1 MKLFSIVRPAQ
12 KAKDTPVTG
21 WKSWFVFQK
30 KPPEGWSTWK
40 KVLFW
45 VYTGLIYTAATFGV
59 AVVSLAFAASE
70 YGGEMFDSY
79 FEFPLLIFLNVFPV
93 LLLGALLYFSQFVQT
108 VACGRTTAGKVSF
121 ITGLYVVLVPLC
133 GAAVFRQRLCRGHWV
148 AICLALPGLFF
159 LTSAGVGFNYGDAL
173 ALAGSFGFA
182 IHMLA
187 SERFVARSS
196 AVLLSML
203 QFAWAA
209 VFSTVTLL
217 FAGEPLLVPE
227 LTVGIGMRFLFM
239 GLVSTLLGFFLQMW
253 GQKQVPASL
262 ASMLLATE
270 ALFGLLFSVLLLDEV
285 LTSGMVLG
293 GALMLAAILVA
304 ERVAGPSDVSI

>member
-1 MKLFSIVRPAQ
+1 MDGKKKWMGSGALLLAAVIWGFGYVVISDSLDLINVHYLMSYRYLLAAVGMAVAFWRQLPGITGPIV
-12 KAKDTPVTG
+12 G
-21 WKSWFVFQK
+21 Y
-30 KPPEGWSTWK
+30 G
-40 KVLFW
+40 
-45 VYTGLIYTAATFGV
+45 
-59 AVVSLAFAASE
+59 AV
-70 YGGEMFDSY
+70 
-79 FEFPLLIFLNVFPV
+79 
-93 LLLGALLYFSQFVQT
+93 LGALLYFSQFVQT

-304 ERVAGPSDVSI
+304 ERVVGPSDVSI

>member
-1 MKLFSIVRPAQ
+1 MDGKKKWMGSGALLLAAVIWGFGYVVISDSLDLINVHYLMSYRYLLAAVGMAVAFWRQLPGITRPIV
-12 KAKDTPVTG
+12 G
-21 WKSWFVFQK
+21 Y
-30 KPPEGWSTWK
+30 G
-40 KVLFW
+40 
-45 VYTGLIYTAATFGV
+45 
-59 AVVSLAFAASE
+59 AV
-70 YGGEMFDSY
+70 
-79 FEFPLLIFLNVFPV
+79 
-93 LLLGALLYFSQFVQT
+93 LGALLYFSQFVQT

-253 GQKQVPASL
+253 GQKQVQASL

>member
-1 MKLFSIVRPAQ
+1 MDGKKKWMGSGALLLAAVIWGFGYVVISDSLDLINVHYLMSYRYLLAAVGMAVAFWRQLPGITGPIV
-12 KAKDTPVTG
+12 G
-21 WKSWFVFQK
+21 Y
-30 KPPEGWSTWK
+30 G
-40 KVLFW
+40 
-45 VYTGLIYTAATFGV
+45 
-59 AVVSLAFAASE
+59 AV
-70 YGGEMFDSY
+70 
-79 FEFPLLIFLNVFPV
+79 
-93 LLLGALLYFSQFVQT
+93 LGALLYFSQFVQT

-196 AVLLSML
+196 AVLLSLL

-227 LTVGIGMRFLFM
+227 LTVGIGIRFLFM

>member
-1 MKLFSIVRPAQ
+1 MDGKKKWMGSGALLLAAVIWGFGYVVISDSLDLINVHYLMSYRYLLAAVGMAVAFWRQLPGITRPIV
-12 KAKDTPVTG
+12 G
-21 WKSWFVFQK
+21 H
-30 KPPEGWSTWK
+30 G
-40 KVLFW
+40 
-45 VYTGLIYTAATFGV
+45 
-59 AVVSLAFAASE
+59 AV
-70 YGGEMFDSY
+70 
-79 FEFPLLIFLNVFPV
+79 
-93 LLLGALLYFSQFVQT
+93 LGALLYFSQFVQT

-270 ALFGLLFSVLLLDEV
+270 ALFGLLFSVLLLDEA

>member
-1 MKLFSIVRPAQ
+1 MDGKKKWMGSGALLLAAVIWGFGYVVISDSLDLINVHYLMSYRYLLAAVGMAVAFWRQLPGITRPIVAY
-12 KAKDTPVTG
+12 G
-21 WKSWFVFQK
+21 
-30 KPPEGWSTWK
+30 
-40 KVLFW
+40 
-45 VYTGLIYTAATFGV
+45 
-59 AVVSLAFAASE
+59 AV
-70 YGGEMFDSY
+70 
-79 FEFPLLIFLNVFPV
+79 
-93 LLLGALLYFSQFVQT
+93 LGALLYFSQFVQT

-196 AVLLSML
+196 AVLLSLL

-227 LTVGIGMRFLFM
+227 LTVGIGIRFLFM

-270 ALFGLLFSVLLLDEV
+270 ALFGLLFSVLLLDEA

>member
-1 MKLFSIVRPAQ
+1 MDGKKKWMGSGALLLAAVIWGFGYVVISDSLDLINVHYLMSYRYLLAAVGMAVAFWRQLPGITRPIV
-12 KAKDTPVTG
+12 G
-21 WKSWFVFQK
+21 Y
-30 KPPEGWSTWK
+30 G
-40 KVLFW
+40 
-45 VYTGLIYTAATFGV
+45 
-59 AVVSLAFAASE
+59 AV
-70 YGGEMFDSY
+70 
-79 FEFPLLIFLNVFPV
+79 
-93 LLLGALLYFSQFVQT
+93 LGALLYFSQFVQT

-304 ERVAGPSDVSI
+304 ERVAGPSDVSIEGFGFCI

>member
-1 MKLFSIVRPAQ
+1 MDGKKKWMGSGALLLAAVIWGFGYVVISDSLDLINVHYLMSYRYLLAAVGIAVAFWRQLPGITRPIVAY
-12 KAKDTPVTG
+12 G
-21 WKSWFVFQK
+21 
-30 KPPEGWSTWK
+30 
-40 KVLFW
+40 
-45 VYTGLIYTAATFGV
+45 
-59 AVVSLAFAASE
+59 AV
-70 YGGEMFDSY
+70 
-79 FEFPLLIFLNVFPV
+79 
-93 LLLGALLYFSQFVQT
+93 LGALLYFSQFVQT

>member
-1 MKLFSIVRPAQ
+1 MDGKKKWMGSGALLLAAVIWGFGYVVISDSLDLINVHYLMSYRYLLAAVGMAVAFWRQLPGITRPIVAY
-12 KAKDTPVTG
+12 G
-21 WKSWFVFQK
+21 
-30 KPPEGWSTWK
+30 
-40 KVLFW
+40 
-45 VYTGLIYTAATFGV
+45 
-59 AVVSLAFAASE
+59 AV
-70 YGGEMFDSY
+70 
-79 FEFPLLIFLNVFPV
+79 
-93 LLLGALLYFSQFVQT
+93 LGALLYFSQFVQT

-187 SERFVARSS
+187 SERFVARSR

>member
-1 MKLFSIVRPAQ
+1 MDGKKKWMGSGALLLAAVIWGFGYVVISDSLDLINVHYLMSYRYLLAAVGMAVAFWRQLPGITRPIV
-12 KAKDTPVTG
+12 G
-21 WKSWFVFQK
+21 H
-30 KPPEGWSTWK
+30 G
-40 KVLFW
+40 
-45 VYTGLIYTAATFGV
+45 
-59 AVVSLAFAASE
+59 AV
-70 YGGEMFDSY
+70 
-79 FEFPLLIFLNVFPV
+79 
-93 LLLGALLYFSQFVQT
+93 LGALLYFSQFVQT

-121 ITGLYVVLVPLC
+121 IRGLYVVLVPLC

>member
-1 MKLFSIVRPAQ
+1 MDGKKKWMGSGALLLAAVIWGFGYVVISDSLDLINVHYLMSYRYLLAAVGMAVAFWRQLPGITRPIV
-12 KAKDTPVTG
+12 G
-21 WKSWFVFQK
+21 Y
-30 KPPEGWSTWK
+30 G
-40 KVLFW
+40 
-45 VYTGLIYTAATFGV
+45 
-59 AVVSLAFAASE
+59 AV
-70 YGGEMFDSY
+70 
-79 FEFPLLIFLNVFPV
+79 
-93 LLLGALLYFSQFVQT
+93 LGALLYFSQFVQT

-196 AVLLSML
+196 AVLLSLL

-209 VFSTVTLL
+209 VFSTVSLL

-227 LTVGIGMRFLFM
+227 LTVGIGIRFLFM

>member
-1 MKLFSIVRPAQ
+1 MDGKKKWMGSGALLLAAVIWGFGYVVISDSLDLINVHYLMSYRYLLAAVGMAVAFWRQLPGITRPIV
-12 KAKDTPVTG
+12 G
-21 WKSWFVFQK
+21 Y
-30 KPPEGWSTWK
+30 G
-40 KVLFW
+40 
-45 VYTGLIYTAATFGV
+45 
-59 AVVSLAFAASE
+59 AV
-70 YGGEMFDSY
+70 
-79 FEFPLLIFLNVFPV
+79 
-93 LLLGALLYFSQFVQT
+93 LGALLYFSQFVQT

-270 ALFGLLFSVLLLDEV
+270 ALFGLLFSVLLLDEA

>member
-1 MKLFSIVRPAQ
+1 MDGKKKWMGSGALLLAAVIWGFGYVVISDSLDLINVHYLMSYRYLLAAVGMAVAFWRQLPGITRPIV
-12 KAKDTPVTG
+12 G
-21 WKSWFVFQK
+21 H
-30 KPPEGWSTWK
+30 G
-40 KVLFW
+40 
-45 VYTGLIYTAATFGV
+45 
-59 AVVSLAFAASE
+59 AV
-70 YGGEMFDSY
+70 
-79 FEFPLLIFLNVFPV
+79 
-93 LLLGALLYFSQFVQT
+93 LGALLYFSQFVQT

-227 LTVGIGMRFLFM
+227 LTVGIGIRFLFM

-270 ALFGLLFSVLLLDEV
+270 ALFGLLFSVLLLDEA

>member
-1 MKLFSIVRPAQ
+1 MDGKKKWMGSGALLLAAVIWGFGYVVISDSLDLINVHYLMSYRYLLAAVGMAVAFWRQLPGITRPIVAY
-12 KAKDTPVTG
+12 G
-21 WKSWFVFQK
+21 
-30 KPPEGWSTWK
+30 
-40 KVLFW
+40 
-45 VYTGLIYTAATFGV
+45 
-59 AVVSLAFAASE
+59 AV
-70 YGGEMFDSY
+70 
-79 FEFPLLIFLNVFPV
+79 
-93 LLLGALLYFSQFVQT
+93 LGALLYFSQFVQT

-270 ALFGLLFSVLLLDEV
+270 ALFGLLFSVLLLDEA
-285 LTSGMVLG
+285 LTPGMVLG

>member
-1 MKLFSIVRPAQ
+1 MDGKKKWMGSGALLLAAVIWGFGYVVISDSLDLINVHYLMSYRYLLAAVGMAVAFWRQLPGITRPIVAY
-12 KAKDTPVTG
+12 G
-21 WKSWFVFQK
+21 
-30 KPPEGWSTWK
+30 
-40 KVLFW
+40 
-45 VYTGLIYTAATFGV
+45 
-59 AVVSLAFAASE
+59 AV
-70 YGGEMFDSY
+70 
-79 FEFPLLIFLNVFPV
+79 
-93 LLLGALLYFSQFVQT
+93 LGALLYFSQFVQT

-285 LTSGMVLG
+285 LTPGMVLG

>member
-1 MKLFSIVRPAQ
+1 MDRKKKWMGSGALLLAAVIWGFGYVVISDSLDLINVHYLMSYRYLLAAVGMAVAFWRQLPGITRPIVAY
-12 KAKDTPVTG
+12 G
-21 WKSWFVFQK
+21 
-30 KPPEGWSTWK
+30 
-40 KVLFW
+40 
-45 VYTGLIYTAATFGV
+45 
-59 AVVSLAFAASE
+59 AV
-70 YGGEMFDSY
+70 
-79 FEFPLLIFLNVFPV
+79 
-93 LLLGALLYFSQFVQT
+93 LGALLYFSQFVQT

>member
-1 MKLFSIVRPAQ
+1 MDGKKKWMGSGALLLAAVIWGFGYVVISDSLDLINVHYLMSYRYLLAAVGMAVAFWRQLPGITGPIV
-12 KAKDTPVTG
+12 G
-21 WKSWFVFQK
+21 Y
-30 KPPEGWSTWK
+30 G
-40 KVLFW
+40 
-45 VYTGLIYTAATFGV
+45 
-59 AVVSLAFAASE
+59 AV
-70 YGGEMFDSY
+70 
-79 FEFPLLIFLNVFPV
+79 
-93 LLLGALLYFSQFVQT
+93 LGALLYFSQFVQT

>member
-1 MKLFSIVRPAQ
+1 MDGKKKWMGSGALLLAAVIWGFGYVVISDSLDLINVHYLMSYRYLLAAVGMAVAFWRQLPGITRPIVAY
-12 KAKDTPVTG
+12 G
-21 WKSWFVFQK
+21 
-30 KPPEGWSTWK
+30 
-40 KVLFW
+40 
-45 VYTGLIYTAATFGV
+45 
-59 AVVSLAFAASE
+59 AV
-70 YGGEMFDSY
+70 
-79 FEFPLLIFLNVFPV
+79 
-93 LLLGALLYFSQFVQT
+93 LGALLYFSQFVQT

-159 LTSAGVGFNYGDAL
+159 VTSAGVGFNYGDAL

>member
-1 MKLFSIVRPAQ
+1 M
-12 KAKDTPVTG
+12 DG
-21 WKSWFVFQK
+21 K
-30 KPPEGWSTWK
+30 KKWMGS
-40 KVLFW
+40 
-45 VYTGLIYTAATFGV
+45 GA
-59 AVVSLAFAASE
+59 
-70 YGGEMFDSY
+70 
-79 FEFPLLIFLNVFPV
+79 
-93 LLLGALLYFSQFVQT
+93 LLLAAVIWGFGYVVISDSLDLINVHYLMSYRYLLAAVGMSVEFWRQLPGITRHIVSHGAVMGALLYFSQFVQT

>member
-1 MKLFSIVRPAQ
+1 MDGKKKWMGSGALLLAAVIWGFGYVVISDSLDLINVHYLMSYRYLLAAVGMAVAFWRQLPGITRPIV
-12 KAKDTPVTG
+12 G
-21 WKSWFVFQK
+21 H
-30 KPPEGWSTWK
+30 G
-40 KVLFW
+40 
-45 VYTGLIYTAATFGV
+45 
-59 AVVSLAFAASE
+59 AV
-70 YGGEMFDSY
+70 
-79 FEFPLLIFLNVFPV
+79 
-93 LLLGALLYFSQFVQT
+93 LGALLYFSQFMQT

-227 LTVGIGMRFLFM
+227 LTVGIGIRFLFM

-270 ALFGLLFSVLLLDEV
+270 ALFGLLFSVLLLDEA

>member
-1 MKLFSIVRPAQ
+1 MDGKKKWMGSGALLLAAVIWGFGYVVISDSLDLINVHYLMSYRYLLAAVGMAVAFWRQLPGITRPIV
-12 KAKDTPVTG
+12 G
-21 WKSWFVFQK
+21 H
-30 KPPEGWSTWK
+30 G
-40 KVLFW
+40 
-45 VYTGLIYTAATFGV
+45 
-59 AVVSLAFAASE
+59 AV
-70 YGGEMFDSY
+70 
-79 FEFPLLIFLNVFPV
+79 
-93 LLLGALLYFSQFVQT
+93 LGALLYFSQFVQT

-239 GLVSTLLGFFLQMW
+239 GLVSTLLGFSCKCGGRSRCQPLW
-253 GQKQVPASL
+253 LPCSWLPKRCSAC
-262 ASMLLATE
+262 
-270 ALFGLLFSVLLLDEV
+270 FSRCCCW
-285 LTSGMVLG
+285 T
-293 GALMLAAILVA
+293 
-304 ERVAGPSDVSI
+304 RY

>member
-1 MKLFSIVRPAQ
+1 M
-12 KAKDTPVTG
+12 DG
-21 WKSWFVFQK
+21 K
-30 KPPEGWSTWK
+30 KKWMGS
-40 KVLFW
+40 
-45 VYTGLIYTAATFGV
+45 G
-59 AVVSLAFAASE
+59 
-70 YGGEMFDSY
+70 
-79 FEFPLLIFLNVFPV
+79 V
-93 LLLGALLYFSQFVQT
+93 LLLAAVIWGFGYVVISDSLDLINVHYLMSYRYLLAAVGMAVAFWRQLPGITRPIVGHGAVLGALLYFSQFVQT

>member
-1 MKLFSIVRPAQ
+1 MDGKKKWMGSGALLLAAVIWGFGYVVISDSLDLINVHYLMSYRYLLAAVGMAVAFWRQLPGITRP
-12 KAKDTPVTG
+12 TVG
-21 WKSWFVFQK
+21 H
-30 KPPEGWSTWK
+30 G
-40 KVLFW
+40 
-45 VYTGLIYTAATFGV
+45 
-59 AVVSLAFAASE
+59 AV
-70 YGGEMFDSY
+70 
-79 FEFPLLIFLNVFPV
+79 
-93 LLLGALLYFSQFVQT
+93 LGALLYFSQFVQT

-270 ALFGLLFSVLLLDEV
+270 ALFGLLFSVLLLDEA

>member
-1 MKLFSIVRPAQ
+1 MDGKKKWMGSGALLLAAVIWGFGYVVISDSLDLINVHYLMSYRYLLAAVGMAVAFWRQLPGITRPIV
-12 KAKDTPVTG
+12 G
-21 WKSWFVFQK
+21 Y
-30 KPPEGWSTWK
+30 G
-40 KVLFW
+40 
-45 VYTGLIYTAATFGV
+45 
-59 AVVSLAFAASE
+59 AV
-70 YGGEMFDSY
+70 
-79 FEFPLLIFLNVFPV
+79 
-93 LLLGALLYFSQFVQT
+93 LGALLYFSQFVQT

>member
-1 MKLFSIVRPAQ
+1 MDGKKKWMGSGALLLAAVIWGFGYVVISDSLDLINVHYLMSYRYLLAAVGMAVAFWRQLPGITRPIV
-12 KAKDTPVTG
+12 G
-21 WKSWFVFQK
+21 H
-30 KPPEGWSTWK
+30 G
-40 KVLFW
+40 
-45 VYTGLIYTAATFGV
+45 
-59 AVVSLAFAASE
+59 AV
-70 YGGEMFDSY
+70 
-79 FEFPLLIFLNVFPV
+79 
-93 LLLGALLYFSQFVQT
+93 LGALLYFSQFVQT
-108 VACGRTTAGKVSF
+108 VACDRTTAGKVSF

>member
-1 MKLFSIVRPAQ
+1 MKGKKWAGSGALLLAAVIWGFGYVVISDSLDLVNVHYLMSYRYLLAAAGMAMVFWRQLSSITCPII
-12 KAKDTPVTG
+12 G
-21 WKSWFVFQK
+21 Y
-30 KPPEGWSTWK
+30 G
-40 KVLFW
+40 
-45 VYTGLIYTAATFGV
+45 
-59 AVVSLAFAASE
+59 AV
-70 YGGEMFDSY
+70 
-79 FEFPLLIFLNVFPV
+79 
-93 LLLGALLYFSQFVQT
+93 LGALLYFSQFVQT
-108 VACGRTTAGKVSF
+108 VACGYTTAGKVSF

>member
-1 MKLFSIVRPAQ
+1 MDGKKKWMGSGALLLAAVIWGFGYVVISDSLDLINVHYLMSYRYLLAAVGMAVAFWRQLPGITRPIV
-12 KAKDTPVTG
+12 G
-21 WKSWFVFQK
+21 H
-30 KPPEGWSTWK
+30 G
-40 KVLFW
+40 
-45 VYTGLIYTAATFGV
+45 
-59 AVVSLAFAASE
+59 AV
-70 YGGEMFDSY
+70 
-79 FEFPLLIFLNVFPV
+79 
-93 LLLGALLYFSQFVQT
+93 LGALLYFSQFVQT

>member
-1 MKLFSIVRPAQ
+1 MDGKKKWMGSGALLLAAVIWGFGYVVISDSLDLINVHYLMSYRYLLAAVGMAVAFWRQLPGITRPIV
-12 KAKDTPVTG
+12 G
-21 WKSWFVFQK
+21 Y
-30 KPPEGWSTWK
+30 G
-40 KVLFW
+40 
-45 VYTGLIYTAATFGV
+45 
-59 AVVSLAFAASE
+59 AV
-70 YGGEMFDSY
+70 
-79 FEFPLLIFLNVFPV
+79 
-93 LLLGALLYFSQFVQT
+93 LGALLYFSQFVQT

-196 AVLLSML
+196 AVLLSLL

-227 LTVGIGMRFLFM
+227 LTVGIGIRFLFM

-270 ALFGLLFSVLLLDEV
+270 ALFGLLFSVLLLDEA